1 MPRISR
7 AIAVGYPH
15 HITQRG
21 NYRQTAIKNRGSVP
35 NYQLFSAMEVKS
47 ADLDRPVLGR
57 SARSFIDAY
66 HPEQFVILNR
76 SLETTL
82 TIDNGQIDFQTP
94 FNMN

>member
-1 MPRISR
+1 MPLTS
-7 AIAVGYPH
+7 AIHFWRSKAGGEVDFVVEQAGK
-15 HITQRG
+15 IT
-21 NYRQTAIKNRGSVP
+21 
-35 NYQLFSAMEVKS
+35 AMDVKS
-47 ADLDRPVLGR
+47 ADLDRPVPGR

-94 FNMN
+94 FNMK